1 MTDPSLVVLSVKP
14 GAAFESQSGL
24 QAGNP
29 KIYGALAGPARG
41 RIGAILMHPTSNLMG
56 HYLLEPLAQRGIS
69 TLALNSRYAGND
81 NVLLMERVIQDLGVG
96 VKWMRGQFDKVFLIG
111 NSGGASLMAFYA
123 AQAEKLTIKDTPAGD
138 PIELTQEEF
147 PRVDG
152 LALMAAHLGRSRL
165 MAKQIDASVTDER
178 DPLAVDPALDIYD
191 PRHALPFDPAFVQK
205 VRAAQDARIDRI
217 TQWAKARLKHLRS
230 LPEPIQDEAFVVYR
244 TYADPRFIDLS
255 LDPNDRKPGGNRG
268 LGGGDAR
275 SGARAANYSV
285 NNLARYTSLTAW
297 LSQWSPESRADGPA
311 SLAMTTIPVL
321 NLEFTA
327 DGSIFPSDILEWS
340 KACKGREEFHRIKPG
355 THYLR
360 GQPELITQAADLFT
374 EWARRKAGA

>member
-1 MTDPSLVVLSVKP
+1 MTDLNLVVLSVKP

-24 QAGNP
+24 QSGNP
-29 KIYGALAGPARG
+29 KIYGALAGPSRG
-41 RIGAILMHPTSNLMG
+41 RIGAIVMHPTSNLMG
-56 HYLLEPLAQRGIS
+56 HYLLEPLARRGIS

-96 VKWMRGQFDKVFLIG
+96 VKWMRERFDKVFLIG
-111 NSGGASLMAFYA
+111 NSGGASLTAFYA
-123 AQAEKLTIKDTPAGD
+123 AQAEHLTIRDTPAGD
-138 PIELTQEEF
+138 PIPLAQDEF

-152 LALMAAHLGRSRL
+152 LALMAAHLGRYRL
-165 MAKQIDASVTDER
+165 MSRQIDASVTDER
-178 DPLAVDPALDIYD
+178 DPLARDPELDIYD
-191 PRHALPFDPAFVQK
+191 PKHRIPFDPAFVQK
-205 VRAAQDARIDRI
+205 VREAQDARIDRI

-244 TYADPRFIDLS
+244 TYADPRFIDLT

-268 LGGGDAR
+268 LSGGDGR

-311 SLAMTTIPVL
+311 SLAKTTIPVL

-327 DGSIFPSDILEWS
+327 DGSIFPGDIREWS

-360 GQPELITQAADLFT
+360 DQPELIGQAADLFT
-374 EWARRKAGA
+374 EWANRKAAI